1 MVTEERVKTI
11 LIQALELNI
20 DPDDLDLDIPLYEI
34 GLDSVSTLSVVVGL
48 EDVFGIEVA
57 DEELTED
64 LFRSI
69 KSLSQYIDNKLSES
83 KSLI

>member
-1 MVTEERVKTI
+1 MVIEERVKTI

-20 DPDDLDLDIPLYEI
+20 DPKDLNLDIPLYEI

-48 EDVFGIEVA
+48 EDIFGIEVA

-64 LFRSI
+64 LFGSI
-69 KSLSQYIDNKLSES
+69 KSLSQYVDTKLSES
-83 KSLI
+83 TKLR

>member
-1 MVTEERVKTI
+1 MVIEERVKTI

-64 LFRSI
+64 LFGSI
-69 KSLSQYIDNKLSES
+69 KSLSQYVDTKLSES
-83 KSLI
+83 TRLR